1 MTVGGLWHS
10 FAIRLSLWF
19 AAVFTVSAAILFA
32 LLYFLLGSFLEQSE
46 QEVIQA
52 RLKECAAVYETRGL
66 PALNDLVHRT
76 DFSQHQGPFFVRVV
90 GGGGSALI
98 LTLPAGWGTVDNTLD
113 RKVNQRAP
121 WLRIPKDDRTDFM
134 IASMQ
139 LSDGSVLQVGR
150 STNRRETL
158 LGPFLTSFLFVIV
171 PTLLLGLVGGAIFA
185 HRATTPV
192 RQVLTTARSI
202 INTGNLAE
210 RVPET
215 QAQSELAEL
224 ARQFNRVL
232 EKNQSLIRGMRE
244 ALDNVAHDLRTPLA
258 RLRGAAEQ
266 ALQHGEN
273 PREALADCVEESDR
287 VLTMLNTLM
296 DVTEAEHGM
305 MRLRRVKTSVSKLLE
320 EVLEIY
326 RLIAEEKRIEIATDF
341 QGLCEANIDPNRVR
355 QALANLVD
363 NAVKYT
369 PEGGKIAIV
378 SLSEGDRPV
387 RRSFSE
393 GGRQETGLSA
403 GASAKVEDGRKTP
416 VIVGIERDRAA
427 SSFAKATEDRSSGSG
442 RRKIEDG
449 RPKTVVVTIQD
460 NGMGIPANELPRIW
474 DRLYRGDKS
483 RSQRGLGLG
492 LSLVKAVVEAH
503 GGKVSAES
511 ASVGGESQGS
521 VFTVELPA

>member
-1 MTVGGLWHS
+1 MTVGGLWRS

-19 AAVFTVSAAILFA
+19 AAVFTVSAIILFA

-52 RLKECAAVYETRGL
+52 RLKECAAVYESRGL
-66 PALNDLVHRT
+66 PALSDLVHRT
-76 DFSQHQGPFFVRVV
+76 DFSQNEGPFFVRVV
-90 GGGGSALI
+90 SDGGSALI
-98 LTLPAGWGTVDNTLD
+98 LALPADWGTVHNTLD
-113 RKVNQRAP
+113 RRVNQRAP

-341 QGLCEANIDPNRVR
+341 QGRCDANIDPSRIR

-369 PEGGKIAIV
+369 PEGGKIVIIA
-378 SLSEGDRPV
+378 
-387 RRSFSE
+387 RS
-393 GGRQETGLSA
+393 QA
-403 GASAKVEDGRKTP
+403 AA
-416 VIVGIERDRAA
+416 IERDRAG
-427 SSFAKATEDRSSGSG
+427 SSEIERDRATSSGNG
-442 RRKIEDG
+442 RRKTEDG
-449 RPKTVVVTIQD
+449 GRETVVVTIQD

-511 ASVGGESQGS
+511 ASGQNQRS
-521 VFTVELPA
+521 VFTVELPVGDRAGSSAN

>member
-1 MTVGGLWHS
+1 MTGGGLWHS

-19 AAVFTVSAAILFA
+19 AAVFTVSAIILFA

-52 RLKECAAVYETRGL
+52 RLKECAAVYESRGL
-66 PALNDLVHRT
+66 PALSDLVNRT
-76 DFSQHQGPFFVRVV
+76 DFSQHEGPFFVRVV
-90 GGGGSALI
+90 GYGGSALI
-98 LTLPAGWGTVDNTLD
+98 LAVPPDWGPVDNTLD

-139 LSDGSVLQVGR
+139 LSDGSILQVGR

-273 PREALADCVEESDR
+273 PKEALADCVEESDR

-305 MRLRRVKTSVSKLLE
+305 MRLHRAKTSVSKLLE

-326 RLIAEEKRIEIATDF
+326 RLIAEEKRIEIMTDL
-341 QGLCEANIDPNRVR
+341 QGPCEANIDPNRVR

-369 PEGGKIAIV
+369 PEGGKIAV
-378 SLSEGDRPV
+378 GCHLGGD
-387 RRSFSE
+387 
-393 GGRQETGLSA
+393 GRQ
-403 GASAKVEDGRKTP
+403 TP

-427 SSFAKATEDRSSGSG
+427 SSGSGRQKTEDRRQTPVIVGIERDRAASSGSG
-442 RRKIEDG
+442 RRKTEDG
-449 RPKTVVVTIQD
+449 RPKTVVVTIRD
-460 NGMGIPANELPRIW
+460 NGMGIPADELPRIW

-511 ASVGGESQGS
+511 VSGEGQGS
-521 VFTVELPA
+521 VFTVVLPT